1 MCNHF
6 LHIEKSRGS
15 VTMSLYMCQT
25 VKGISL
31 KSASLHTYV
40 RKCLDTP
47 QNEKLMKMLEHD
59 MMGAIKIL

>member
-1 MCNHF
+1 
-6 LHIEKSRGS
+6 
-15 VTMSLYMCQT
+15 MSLYMCQT